1 MDIDRAIL
9 SLAALAQTTRLEA
22 FRLLVRYE
30 PSGLPA
36 GEISRLLAVPQ
47 NTMSAHLGALA
58 RAKLIEGDRRS
69 RSIIYRANLEEF
81 KKLTAFLLEDC
92 CGERS
97 DICDVQHEEKK
108 ICC

>member
-1 MDIDRAIL
+1 MDIDGAIL

-22 FRLLVRYE
+22 FRLLIRYE

-47 NTMSAHLGALA
+47 NTMSAHLGVLA
-58 RAKLIEGDRRS
+58 RAKLIDGDRRS

-81 KKLTAFLLEDC
+81 KKLTAFLIEDC
-92 CGERS
+92 CGEQS
-97 DICDVQHEEKK
+97 DICDVQHEAKK
-108 ICC
+108 LCC